1 MPSMDG
7 IGNLSKEAS
16 TRTSP
21 SPQVNPEMGTSPQT
35 RGEVGEGT
43 ISAAAAVGVGAAAG
57 IAAAGAEVAIIAAG
71 VAAGSAGAVENAGAA
86 AAVAVTGVTASAAL
100 LETVDET
107 AGETGRR
114 NPKQLEAPKGIKT
127 RGNLTP
133 PKLASKSNCAKM
145 MKRAMRP
152 TQTLGAA
159 GAPPYLT

>member
-7 IGNLSKEAS
+7 IGNPSKEAS
-16 TRTSP
+16 THISP
-21 SPQVNPEMGTSPQT
+21 SPQANPEMGTLPQ

-43 ISAAAAVGVGAAAG
+43 ISVAAAVEVGAAAG
-57 IAAAGAEVAIIAAG
+57 IAAAGAEAAIIAAG

-86 AAVAVTGVTASAAL
+86 VAVAVAGVTASGAL
-100 LETVDET
+100 LETVDGT
-107 AGETGRR
+107 VGETGRR
-114 NPKQLEAPKGIKT
+114 NPRQLEVPKEIKT
-127 RGNLTP
+127 EGNLMP
-133 PKLASKSNCAKM
+133 PKPVSKSNCAKM